1 MKIKMEHIRQA
12 RMCSRGARDFFIR
25 HNLDWNTFLREGI
38 DEELL
43 IATGDAMALQVVEVA
58 NGRQQ

>member
-25 HNLDWNTFLREGI
+25 HNLDWGTFLQEGI

>member
-1 MKIKMEHIRQA
+1 MEHIRQA

-25 HNLDWNTFLREGI
+25 HNLDWSTFLQEGI

>member
-12 RMCSRGARDFFIR
+12 RMCSRGARDFLIR
-25 HNLDWNTFLREGI
+25 HNLDWSTFLQEGI

>member
-25 HNLDWNTFLREGI
+25 HNLDWSTFLQEGI

>member
-1 MKIKMEHIRQA
+1 
-12 RMCSRGARDFFIR
+12 MCSRGARDFFIR
-25 HNLDWNTFLREGI
+25 HNLDWSTFLQEGI

-43 IATGDAMALQVVEVA
+43 IATGDAMALQVVEAA

>member
-12 RMCSRGARDFFIR
+12 RMCSRGTRDFFKR
-25 HNLDWNTFLREGI
+25 HDLDWDAFLKEGI

-43 IATGDAMALQVVEVA
+43 LATGDTMARQVVEVA
-58 NGRQQ
+58 NGR